1 MRLKD
6 SAVAA
11 AVLVLALVVR
21 AGQVVVDPN
30 DSAIVRAQANLKNVE
45 RLVAS
50 GVLPQLR
57 LDQAKENLVDAGDI
71 AILHQTLYGKEL
83 TIDQTDEMIA
93 AAQRRVDRKLRMQV
107 EMQKLLNQEKISK
120 CGDEY
125 L

>member
-71 AILHQTLYGKEL
+71 AILHQTLYGTEL